1 VKEAVFLSGA
11 EADLQEI
18 YAILEERGAGDSF
31 LNGIDRRL
39 ELLRRFPSMAP
50 AYVVEP
56 LRKARVGRTPYGIFY
71 SVEGARIMVIAIQDL
86 RQDPGT
92 LARLIRRRL

>member
-11 EADLQEI
+11 DTDLQEV
-18 YAILEERGAGDSF
+18 YTILEERGAGDAF
-31 LNGIDRRL
+31 LSAVDRKL

-50 AYVVEP
+50 AYEVEP
-56 LRKARVGRTPYGIFY
+56 LRKLRVGRTPYGIFY
-71 SVEGARIMVIAIQDL
+71 AVERTRIMVIAIQDL
-86 RQDPGT
+86 RQEPET